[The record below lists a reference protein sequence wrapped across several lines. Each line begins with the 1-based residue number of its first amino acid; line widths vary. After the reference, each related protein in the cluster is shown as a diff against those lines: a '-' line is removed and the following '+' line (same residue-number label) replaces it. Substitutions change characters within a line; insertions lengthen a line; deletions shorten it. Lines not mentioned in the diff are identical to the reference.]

1 MGGARG
7 QAGGVWEVLHNLG
20 WSWDFLL
27 YARGWLTL
35 PRPAPAQV
43 DKRPLQDQILEG
55 RSTAQVDKRPLQ
67 DQILEGRSTAQVDK
81 RPLQDQILEGR
92 STGNA
97 KQHLPDA
104 SGQCDFQQL
113 RLGQLTNQNLG
124 QAV

>member
-1 MGGARG
+1 MGGAWG

-43 DKRPLQDQILEG
+43 DK
-55 RSTAQVDKRPLQ
+55 S
-67 DQILEGRSTAQVDK
+67 
-81 RPLQDQILEGR
+81 PLQDQILEGR

>member
-1 MGGARG
+1 MRVGDERSGLGEICMHFWLLIIVSKVYSNGRGEGAG
-7 QAGGVWEVLHNLG
+7 GGVWEVLHNLG

-43 DKRPLQDQILEG
+43 DKRPLQDH
-55 RSTAQVDKRPLQ
+55 
-67 DQILEGRSTAQVDK
+67 
-81 RPLQDQILEGR
+81 ILEGR

-97 KQHLPDA
+97 EQHLPHA
-104 SGQCDFQQL
+104 SGYCDFQHSWH
-113 RLGQLTNQNLG
+113 GQLTTQSLG

>member
-67 DQILEGRSTAQVDK
+67 DQILEGRST
-81 RPLQDQILEGR
+81 
-92 STGNA
+92 GNA